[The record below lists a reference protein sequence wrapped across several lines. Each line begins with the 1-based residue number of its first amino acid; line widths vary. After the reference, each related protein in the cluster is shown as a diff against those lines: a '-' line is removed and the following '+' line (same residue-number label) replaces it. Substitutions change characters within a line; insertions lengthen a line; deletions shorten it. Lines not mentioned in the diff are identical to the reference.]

1 MDEKD
6 YDHSPKL
13 YMEIGYCFWS
23 NDCLNPGEVEV
34 QWTTHKPEELGVAM
48 QQQVATLYSI
58 G

>member
-48 QQQVATLYSI
+48 Q
-58 G
+58 